1 MELHKKI
8 MMMNDIRE
16 NAIKAESEFLEKI
29 KKLDEELDKRRHSE
43 FEKLEAQIEE
53 LVKDIPEDEFG
64 KFATDCLGTMSDNL
78 NSLMIASYVK
88 VHEKDMHP
96 VRKHEFLVMSAVS
109 AGVLD
114 AKQIAKDMGWLPDGF
129 DE

>member
-1 MELHKKI
+1 MDMHEKV

-16 NAIKAESEFLEKI
+16 NAIKAESEFLGKLRE
-29 KKLDEELDKRRHSE
+29 LDEEMNKKRHSE
-43 FEKLEAQIEE
+43 FERLEAKIGD

-64 KFATDCLGTMSDNL
+64 KFANDCLDTMSDNL
-78 NSLMIASYVK
+78 ISLMIASYVK
-88 VHEKDMHP
+88 VHEEMHP
-96 VRKHEFLVMSAVS
+96 VRKHEFLIMSAVS

-114 AKQIAKDMGWLPDGF
+114 AKEVAKEMGLFPDGF